1 MIQRQKENEPQQ
13 RYPYQEMT
21 IEEVRDEVDEIIYV
35 NNLSYRKEGLY
46 EDDDYIQ
53 WLEDF
58 DNIRITI
65 IKY

>member
-1 MIQRQKENEPQQ
+1 MKKQLKEQQ
-13 RYPYQEMT
+13 PKRYAWQEMT
-21 IEEVRDEVDEIIYV
+21 IQEVRDEVDEIIYE
-35 NNLSYRKEGLY
+35 NNLRHYKEGLY
-46 EDDDYIQ
+46 EDEDYIQ

>member
-1 MIQRQKENEPQQ
+1 
-13 RYPYQEMT
+13 MT
-21 IEEVRDEVDEIIYV
+21 IEEVREEVDEIIYV
-35 NNLSYRKEGLY
+35 NNYRHYKEGLY
-46 EDDDYIQ
+46 EDEDYIQ

>member
-1 MIQRQKENEPQQ
+1 
-13 RYPYQEMT
+13 MT
-21 IEEVRDEVDEIIYV
+21 IQEVRDEVDEIIYE
-35 NNLSYRKEGLY
+35 NNLRHYKEGLY
-46 EDDDYIQ
+46 EDEDYIQ